1 MGSEIQTQSVYLHKN
16 QLVCYIIRFLM
27 HHFYEEKKQIDDMV
41 CICLKQVFC
50 VIFFSRAEMFSTIA

>member
-27 HHFYEEKKQIDDMV
+27 HHFYEEKKQIDDMI

-50 VIFFSRAEMFSTIA
+50 VIFFFWG